1 MLSPNLP
8 IARLLFVVALVE
20 FIYASAGVSVL
31 LFARIKRVTLT
42 ANVNLNHISLFGGA
56 GHEFGA
62 ASAFHRHFVVIGMYI
77 LFHSA
82 SFSFFNALARK
93 AFAPQTLLKTLA
105 YLF

>member
-1 MLSPNLP
+1 MVFLCRPLGT
-8 IARLLFVVALVE
+8 LFLVVAFVE
-20 FIYASAGVSVL
+20 LIDASAGIHVFL
-31 LFARIKRVTLT
+31 LTRVKRVALT
-42 ANVNLNHISLFGGA
+42 ANVYLYHVAFFGGA
-56 GHEFGA
+56 GNEFGA